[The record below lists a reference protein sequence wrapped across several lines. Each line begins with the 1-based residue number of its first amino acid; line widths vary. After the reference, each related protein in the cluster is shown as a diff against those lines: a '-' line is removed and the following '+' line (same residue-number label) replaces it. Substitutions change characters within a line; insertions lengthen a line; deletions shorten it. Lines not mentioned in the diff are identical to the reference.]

1 MEIESAN
8 CKYRVSECADIDQLS
23 VDYPVKCD
31 QEIDGLETLVQELHR
46 VFSKSHVN
54 IQEVQKLMSAYKS
67 DPKQWRKFAKFDRF
81 RYTRNLVDAGNGAFN
96 IMILC
101 WGAGHASAIH
111 DHADSHCF
119 MKLLSGSLDE
129 VRYEWPNNIQPEVIK
144 KLKTKSNRHA
154 STEDE
159 ITENFT
165 NLDISG
171 ENDRC
176 QNGCQNQQCSC
187 QNGDQEDCGYDAQ
200 SMKEIGRT
208 RLEVNDVCYINDAQ
222 GLHRMENPSHVDGA
236 VSLHLYCPPFDSCR
250 VFDSRTGKSN
260 EVKVTFWSMYGK
272 KIKRV
277 IEADPADSQE

>member
-1 MEIESAN
+1 MEIDSAN
-8 CKYRVSECADIDQLS
+8 CKYRVSECQDIEQLS
-23 VDYPVKCD
+23 VDYPIKCD
-31 QEIDGLETLVQELHR
+31 QEIDCLETLVQELHR
-46 VFSKSHVN
+46 VFSKNHVN

-101 WGAGHASAIH
+101 WGPGHASAIH

-119 MKLLSGSLDE
+119 MKLLSGGLDE
-129 VRYEWPNNIQPEVIK
+129 VRYDWPNNVEPEVVK
-144 KLKTKSNRHA
+144 KMKNKTNRRT
-154 STEDE
+154 SSETEAELADSV
-159 ITENFT
+159 TD
-165 NLDISG
+165 LDISG

-176 QNGCQNQQCSC
+176 QSSC
-187 QNGDQEDCGYDAQ
+187 QSQNEHEEDEERGYDAQ

-250 VFDSRTGKSN
+250 VFDSRTGKSS

-272 KIKRV
+272 KIKKV
-277 IEADPADSQE
+277 IEADPLDDQE